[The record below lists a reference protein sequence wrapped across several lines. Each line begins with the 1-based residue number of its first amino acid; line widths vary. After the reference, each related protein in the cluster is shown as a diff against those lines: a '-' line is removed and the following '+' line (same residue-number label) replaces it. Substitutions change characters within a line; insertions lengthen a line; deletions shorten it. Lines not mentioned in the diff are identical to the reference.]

1 MLYFCYF
8 SPAGPGMFARG
19 GGVIY
24 PRGPMETLD
33 VMFKKGSHYEGTT
46 TRSAYQ
52 SPTGYLRGQSSGSFI
67 NGFECGLRVPVPSDA
82 RRVNSV
88 LKVYG
93 SYLM

>member
-1 MLYFCYF
+1 
-8 SPAGPGMFARG
+8 MFARG

-52 SPTGYLRGQSSGSFI
+52 SPTGYLRGQSSGSYEHMLI
-67 NGFECGLRVPVPSDA
+67 NGFECRLRVPVPSDA